1 MGPPTSS
8 RGSALDLLPMELWMQ
23 IAQEVA
29 WARPD
34 TIRKEDGASMAWQ
47 YGPKDHPLI
56 ALSQTCKTF
65 QAIAAPLIWSNI
77 TFGQNWDD
85 GGLDLIPKLIVCLKN
100 PIVRETIESLDIDM
114 DLNIDCLAPW
124 EYGSWEGPDS
134 VPTYLD
140 LLALTTQLGDALR
153 GTGLRDLRFC
163 ANWNNPSDAF
173 LEAVGQGCPQ
183 LEHIELAYGSDN
195 EPNVQEID
203 DVAVNGPDKL
213 DELSQ
218 VRSACIGMGSIHDND
233 VLRLANGSYPYALE
247 KHTPFL
253 VKWLRG
259 EVPSDAS
266 KEFNEVDNKLVH
278 IKTSAPFLYRHQ
290 CLAPAWARF
299 NHILEKID
307 GDNAEIEMS
316 FTSGEMFDEDRCP
329 GGDNYEEEM
338 SWTCSKAK
346 AQAQAHV
353 SFLFRPACAQQQ
365 DHKLK
370 FEAKNRAEAQRKALL
385 AETAAAAKLELE
397 RRRAADARTKQE
409 AELKRVAMVAQQKRI
424 AEEARLRKENE
435 ERKKREADLDES
447 QLPDLAQSKSA
458 AKVLLNGARRNKG
471 ASATPSRP
479 GAAKGSSRTNVAS
492 TSAGGD
498 NSNMMAT
505 FNSVVRKTAKK
516 KSASDLS
523 LLTREEKRNR
533 KLKAALGA
541 DKRAVPRSA
550 SMGSLRGAATSHSL
564 ARGMGSSSSGGAGS
578 SAHGSASGSLSI
590 AAAAQRAIASAK
602 GPALPSFTRKAA
614 VIGPDKT
621 LNESITLGQNKRDKR
636 TIEEI
641 ERDLR
646 AAKEAKLLKEGG
658 SNNATL
664 EERKRREEEQKKLEE
679 KRKLAMA
686 QKRRLDLEAQGIVL
700 PPPKIVSEPPS
711 KENDATERARART
724 SSPVVLPN
732 PKLLAAAQFYHRKAS
747 PTPPPSKIR
756 NSIGGTNETAAG
768 GAKGKRGRTG
778 QRKSTGDS
786 RDASPAVN
794 RLSPGGGGAGAAQ
807 QPSRPETERERF
819 IRLEAEKKRAAAA
832 NPSEPG
838 PSSQKGKAV
847 RRAQSDAEDDDE
859 GGEEEGYDD
868 DESDVDSF
876 IVDDEDE
883 MSGMEEDDDGDDD
896 DDPRY
901 RKKHKT
907 SHAAVPSRSVSGGK
921 SNGKSSNGRRS
932 GGGGSGGGHSTN
944 VREEIWQ
951 IFGRKRPNYSDMED
965 SDDDMEATAA
975 DIAREEV
982 RSARIAKKEDEV
994 AQAAEDARAREKAA
1008 RLRQLA
1014 KKRAGGR

>member
-1 MGPPTSS
+1 
-8 RGSALDLLPMELWMQ
+8 MELWMQ

-338 SWTCSKAK
+338 SW
-346 AQAQAHV
+346 V
-353 SFLFRPACAQQQ
+353 
-365 DHKLK
+365 
-370 FEAKNRAEAQRKALL
+370 
-385 AETAAAAKLELE
+385 
-397 RRRAADARTKQE
+397 RAASALRPSLD
-409 AELKRVAMVAQQKRI
+409 
-424 AEEARLRKENE
+424 RL
-435 ERKKREADLDES
+435 
-447 QLPDLAQSKSA
+447 
-458 AKVLLNGARRNKG
+458 
-471 ASATPSRP
+471 
-479 GAAKGSSRTNVAS
+479 
-492 TSAGGD
+492 
-498 NSNMMAT
+498 
-505 FNSVVRKTAKK
+505 
-516 KSASDLS
+516 
-523 LLTREEKRNR
+523 
-533 KLKAALGA
+533 
-541 DKRAVPRSA
+541 
-550 SMGSLRGAATSHSL
+550 
-564 ARGMGSSSSGGAGS
+564 
-578 SAHGSASGSLSI
+578 
-590 AAAAQRAIASAK
+590 
-602 GPALPSFTRKAA
+602 
-614 VIGPDKT
+614 
-621 LNESITLGQNKRDKR
+621 
-636 TIEEI
+636 
-641 ERDLR
+641 
-646 AAKEAKLLKEGG
+646 AAKE
-658 SNNATL
+658 
-664 EERKRREEEQKKLEE
+664 EQ
-679 KRKLAMA
+679 R
-686 QKRRLDLEAQGIVL
+686 DLSAEDVVGMM
-700 PPPKIVSEPPS
+700 
-711 KENDATERARART
+711 RT
-724 SSPVVLPN
+724 DPVFAPW
-732 PKLLAAAQFYHRKAS
+732 RKAWF
-747 PTPPPSKIR
+747 
-756 NSIGGTNETAAG
+756 E
-768 GAKGKRGRTG
+768 GRTQKVEVAPLDG
-778 QRKSTGDS
+778 PSLAKEILHCWRKSAQSRLESPDPPARWVTGW
-786 RDASPAVN
+786 
-794 RLSPGGGGAGAAQ
+794 PGG
-807 QPSRPETERERF
+807 
-819 IRLEAEKKRAAAA
+819 
-832 NPSEPG
+832 
-838 PSSQKGKAV
+838 
-847 RRAQSDAEDDDE
+847 
-859 GGEEEGYDD
+859 
-868 DESDVDSF
+868 
-876 IVDDEDE
+876 
-883 MSGMEEDDDGDDD
+883 
-896 DDPRY
+896 
-901 RKKHKT
+901 
-907 SHAAVPSRSVSGGK
+907 
-921 SNGKSSNGRRS
+921 
-932 GGGGSGGGHSTN
+932 
-944 VREEIWQ
+944 W
-951 IFGRKRPNYSDMED
+951 
-965 SDDDMEATAA
+965 
-975 DIAREEV
+975 
-982 RSARIAKKEDEV
+982 
-994 AQAAEDARAREKAA
+994 
-1008 RLRQLA
+1008 
-1014 KKRAGGR
+1014 